1 MLAPPAPVS
10 WISPSP
16 VSSLAT
22 QSCVQRLQRSLGNQA
37 LMRLLGP
44 STGKEKTDS
53 SSSAEPLAI
62 NEPGDSFEREADAVA
77 DQVMRTPAAATTG
90 AGKSFSSGDDGN
102 QLQRK
107 CAHCEE
113 KEESQKKLQRKAV
126 ETTAPVSVQR
136 KCSQCEEEE
145 EQKKVQRSETGAG
158 PAVAP
163 SSLTYVTITLSA
175 TVGVPI
181 TPDSNSVA
189 GILAKRVRR
198 DRYNRRWGGHKESKQ
213 N

>member
-1 MLAPPAPVS
+1 MEQVFNQCKHLLEVGPTVRWNLRTAARGLLDGVA
-10 WISPSP
+10 IL
-16 VSSLAT
+16 VSLAMIGGT
-22 QSCVQRLQRSLGNQA
+22 L
-37 LMRLLGP
+37 
-44 STGKEKTDS
+44 TGCG
-53 SSSAEPLAI
+53 SSSAE
-62 NEPGDSFEREADAVA
+62 
-77 DQVMRTPAAATTG
+77 
-90 AGKSFSSGDDGN
+90 KS
-102 QLQRK
+102 
-107 CAHCEE
+107 
-113 KEESQKKLQRKAV
+113 
-126 ETTAPVSVQR
+126 PPP
-136 KCSQCEEEE
+136 
-145 EQKKVQRSETGAG
+145 